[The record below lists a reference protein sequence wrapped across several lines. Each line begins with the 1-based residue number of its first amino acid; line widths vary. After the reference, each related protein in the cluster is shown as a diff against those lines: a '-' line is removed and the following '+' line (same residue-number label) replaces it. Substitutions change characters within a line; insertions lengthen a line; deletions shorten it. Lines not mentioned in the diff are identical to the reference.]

1 MIFSCLFYNNYKDN
15 LENNMNTKEKGKRGE
30 DLAVE
35 FLKKLGYQIKKRN
48 FHFGKT
54 GEIDIIAQEKNV
66 LVFVEVK
73 MRGSDAFGDPL
84 LSITPAKQK
93 ALRKTAEG
101 YLYVNKI
108 YDMECRF
115 DIITIDIRFNPEKIE
130 HLINAL

>member
-1 MIFSCLFYNNYKDN
+1 
-15 LENNMNTKEKGKRGE
+15 MNTKEKGKKGE

-35 FLKKLGYQIKKRN
+35 FLKNKGYIIKKRN

-54 GEIDIIAQEKNV
+54 GEIDIIAQDKNS

-73 MRGSDAFGDPL
+73 MRSSDAYGDPL
-84 LSITPAKQK
+84 LSITASKQR
-93 ALRKTAEG
+93 AIRKTAEG

-108 YDMECRF
+108 TDMECRF
-115 DIITIDIRFNPEKIE
+115 DVVTIDIRYTPEKIE